1 MKSPT
6 FALIVALWTCGVGS
20 VIILAPGAVLSTLQN
35 SAGGVPRLQVL
46 LAIWVVVTISVV
58 ARPRISGLFAESIV
72 RATAWL
78 ILFKCLFALCW
89 PGLVSWSLEFYNQF
103 PVLLRCGG
111 LINIL
116 VGIWFFSLYRHIKNP
131 PAADPASVGD

>member
-1 MKSPT
+1 M
-6 FALIVALWTCGVGS
+6 
-20 VIILAPGAVLSTLQN
+20 STLQN

-78 ILFKCLFALCW
+78 ILFKCLFAFCW

-116 VGIWFFSLYRHIKNP
+116 VGICFFSLYRHIKNP